1 MAQPSGPRF
10 EEALFHKE
18 SANHINHIRNVG
30 SGLPSVELENWPHF
44 RYCVGVPFNSQC
56 KRIVPSRTDNELSRF
71 TLPEKADR
79 FLICI
84 SPFGRQYKYS
94 IF

>member
-1 MAQPSGPRF
+1 MAQLTGPRLEGAF
-10 EEALFHKE
+10 FHKE

-30 SGLPSVELENWPHF
+30 SGLPSVEQENRPHF
-44 RYCVGVPFNSQC
+44 RYCVGVPSNSQC

-84 SPFGRQYKYS
+84 SPLRETSQ
-94 IF
+94 I